1 MASRPVDAYE
11 RLLLKRD
18 LLPEQWKCLSSVA
31 RSAVVSLA
39 SGPAIE
45 TPAGLHKIKAL
56 THWNWD
62 QVQRWLIKCV
72 TVDVEVRRAE
82 EAQSSDVGPPSD
94 PATAATALTQG
105 QYKF

>member
-1 MASRPVDAYE
+1 VASRPVDAYE

-31 RSAVVSLA
+31 RSAVVTLA